1 MFDLYILKTCPYCKK
16 VIEFMDENNIKYS
29 LKDVANSDKYNELIK
44 IGGKSQVPF
53 LVDNNNNVKLYESD
67 EIIDYLKNKM

>member
-1 MFDLYILKTCPYCKK
+1 MFDFYILKTCPYCKK

-29 LKDVANSDKYNELIK
+29 LKDVADSDKYNELIK

-53 LVDNNNNVKLYESD
+53 LVDNNSNVKLYESD

>member
-29 LKDVANSDKYNELIK
+29 LKDVADSDKYNELIK

-53 LVDNNNNVKLYESD
+53 LVDNNSNVKLYESD